1 MTGFVRILIAG
12 EWDFKGTGFTAI
24 AHPAPVNLAK
34 NHGVFVL
41 EDMISS
47 WKTYKKGKVFL
58 CLRCTVVFYLT
69 GWAWSRA

>member
-1 MTGFVRILIAG
+1 MCIAG
-12 EWDFKGTGFTAI
+12 EWNFKGPGFTAI

-41 EDMISS
+41 EDMISP
-47 WKTYKKGKVFL
+47 WKTYKKGKM
-58 CLRCTVVFYLT
+58 YLYVCIVLWLSS